1 MMNEAKIINILEL
14 LEKNHNSQSITAE
27 MVGCS
32 RQYVSWVQKN
42 YGANVEAFKANR
54 AKIIDKRK
62 DNCTDNDK
70 LRIKVHEYLIK
81 NHVKKGEFAKRAGI
95 SNSYMSLF
103 LGGYSVSEKK
113 KQGILKAMK
122 EV

>member
-1 MMNEAKIINILEL
+1 MNEAKIINILEI

-42 YGANVEAFKANR
+42 YGANVQAFKANR
-54 AKIIDKRK
+54 AKIIDKQK
-62 DNCTDNDK
+62 DNCLDNDK

-81 NHVKKGEFAKRAGI
+81 NNVKKGDFAKRAGL
-95 SNSYMSLF
+95 SDSYLSLF
-103 LGGYSVSEKK
+103 LNGYSVSNKK
-113 KQGILKAMK
+113 RQGILEAMRK
-122 EV
+122 E